1 MDQVERAASSASSPF
16 YPPWSHVTNNITRL
30 TGITQLYRDRY
41 FQDETF
47 EALQLIEPV
56 VAKNN
61 LTLIET
67 ALRWVVHHSVL
78 KLTDGGNDGII
89 IGVSSLSQLE
99 TNLKDLEKGPLP
111 DEVVE
116 ALDQAWNTLFKGR
129 SPSYWR

>member
-1 MDQVERAASSASSPF
+1 M
-16 YPPWSHVTNNITRL
+16 
-30 TGITQLYRDRY
+30 YRDRY

-111 DEVVE
+111 DEVVD